1 MSETTDKTA
10 RKRGRPRR
18 PRPPK
23 LRELAGR
30 KHLALLMRHRKRL
43 RGAYCHGNRLLMM
56 DSVLTAHLLA
66 FFNPTL
72 RSLRTIE
79 DFSLTQE
86 AQAELDIQQVC
97 RSTLSDANRVMDASL
112 LEALIEDLRLR
123 LPDLPKMDGKLGQLL
138 KRLRLVDGSYFAVSA
153 DVAWALRKRKA
164 GSKDSDDRLVRLDL
178 QMCCVSGVPECVE
191 INGWGT
197 SEVAATA
204 RHIDSGVIYVAD
216 RGIFS
221 FAWLNQMIQGQADF
235 LLRIKTS
242 QKMRVIRQNVLTAA
256 DLAAGVFSD
265 CIVVLKG
272 SPGRQAPQQELREIR
287 IVDASNPGH
296 IVRILT
302 NLLEIEAHLAGEV
315 YRHRWQIELF
325 FRWLK
330 VHAHFRHLISH
341 SRNGVLLSF
350 YVAVIAVLLLY
361 LHTER
366 KPSKYAYNMLCLV
379 AGGSATLEEI
389 IPILER
395 REREAELARQRLARK
410 KAEKQG
416 K

>member
-1 MSETTDKTA
+1 MNRADKPPGKD
-10 RKRGRPRR
+10 RRRRR
-18 PRPPK
+18 PKPPK
-23 LRELAGR
+23 VRELSGR
-30 KHLALLMRHRKRL
+30 KQLALLLRHRKRL
-43 RGAYCHGNRLLMM
+43 RQAYHHGNRTLFM

-66 FFNPTL
+66 FFNPIL

-79 DFSLTQE
+79 DFSLTEE
-86 AQAELDIQQVC
+86 AQEELDIEKVC
-97 RSTLSDANRVMDASL
+97 RSTLSDAHRVMDSDL
-112 LEALIEDLRLR
+112 LEPLIEDLRQR
-123 LPDLPKMDGKLGQLL
+123 LPGLPQADGKLSQLL
-138 KRLRLVDGSYFAVSA
+138 RRLRLVDGSFFAVSA
-153 DVAWALRKRKA
+153 DVAWALRKRKPC
-164 GSKDSDDRLVRLDL
+164 SDSLDDRLVRLDL
-178 QMCCVSGVPECVE
+178 QMCCQSGVPECIE

-197 SEVAATA
+197 SEVAAAA
-204 RHIDSGVIYVAD
+204 RHIDPGVVYVAD

-221 FAWLNQMIQGQADF
+221 FDWLMQMIEAQADF

-242 QKMRVIRQNVLTAA
+242 QKTRVIRQNPLTPA
-256 DLAAGVFSD
+256 DLAAGVLSD
-265 CIVVLKG
+265 CIVILEG
-272 SPGRQAPQQELREIR
+272 GPQHQAPQQELREIR
-287 IVDASNPGH
+287 IADASHPGH

-350 YVAVIAVLLLY
+350 YVAVIGVLLLY
-361 LHTER
+361 LHTGR

-379 AGGSATLEEI
+379 AGGSARLDEI

-395 REREAELARQRLARK
+395 RERESELARLRLARK

-416 K
+416 N

>member
-1 MSETTDKTA
+1 M
-10 RKRGRPRR
+10 
-18 PRPPK
+18 PPK
-23 LRELAGR
+23 VRELAGR
-30 KHLALLMRHRKRL
+30 KQLALLLRHRKRL
-43 RGAYCHGNRLLMM
+43 RQSYGHGNRTLFM

-66 FFNPTL
+66 FFNPIL

-79 DFSLTQE
+79 DFSQTQE
-86 AQAELDIQQVC
+86 AQDELEIHKVC
-97 RSTLSDANRVMDASL
+97 RSTLSDANAVMDADL
-112 LEALIEDLRLR
+112 LEPLIEDLRQR
-123 LPDLPKMDGKLGQLL
+123 LPGLPQMDGKLGQLL

-153 DVAWALRKRKA
+153 DVFWALRKRKA
-164 GSKDSDDRLVRLDL
+164 GSDRHDDRLVRLDL

-197 SEVAATA
+197 SEVAAVA
-204 RHIDSGVIYVAD
+204 RHVDSGVVYVAD

-221 FAWLNQMIQGQADF
+221 FAWLNEMIQAQADF
-235 LLRIKTS
+235 LLRIKSS
-242 QKMRVIRQNVLTAA
+242 QKTRIIRQNVLTAA
-256 DLAAGVFSD
+256 DLAAGVLSD
-265 CIVVLKG
+265 GIVVLEG
-272 SPGRQAPQQELREIR
+272 GAGREAPQQELREIR
-287 IVDASNPGH
+287 IADASHPGH

-350 YVAVIAVLLLY
+350 YVAVIGVLLLY
-361 LHTER
+361 LHTGH
-366 KPSKYAYNMLCLV
+366 KPGKYAYNLLCLV
-379 AGGSATLEEI
+379 AQGSATLAEA
-389 IPILER
+389 IPILESR
-395 REREAELARQRLARK
+395 QRQSELAKLRLARK

-416 K
+416 R

>member
-1 MSETTDKTA
+1 LSQRADKTP
-10 RKRGRPRR
+10 KRRGPPRR
-18 PRPPK
+18 PKPPK

-30 KHLALLMRHRKRL
+30 KQVALLMRHRKRL
-43 RGAYCHGNRLLMM
+43 REAYCHGNRTLMM

-66 FFNPTL
+66 FFNPIL

-79 DFSLTQE
+79 DFSLTEE
-86 AQAELDIQQVC
+86 AQAELDIEQVC
-97 RSTLSDANRVMDASL
+97 RSTLSDANRVMDADL

-123 LPDLPKMDGKLGQLL
+123 LPDLPRMDGKLGQLL

-164 GSKDSDDRLVRLDL
+164 GSDKNDDRLIRLDL

-221 FAWLNQMIQGQADF
+221 FAWLNQMLQGQADF

-242 QKMRVIRQNVLTAA
+242 QKTRVIRQNALTAA
-256 DLAAGVFSD
+256 DLAAGVLSD
-265 CIVVLKG
+265 CIVVLEG
-272 SPGRQAPQQELREIR
+272 SPGRHPPQQELREIR
-287 IVDASNPGH
+287 IADASHPGH

-350 YVAVIAVLLLY
+350 YVAVIGVLLLY
-361 LHTER
+361 LHAGH

-395 REREAELARQRLARK
+395 REREKELARLRLARQ